1 MRPIYTTAVLA
12 MLAVR
17 SVAAQAPTITWGPA
31 PAIFPAGARMA
42 VLEGDPG
49 KAAMFTVR
57 LEMPDGYKI
66 AAHTHP
72 TDEHV
77 TIIKGTLLLGMGDRV
92 DAAQA
97 TALPTGA
104 FSSVTANMHH
114 FAVAKGQTIVQVNSM
129 GPFVLTYVNPADD
142 PTRNSKTK
150 AKPRQ

>member
-72 TDEHV
+72 TDEHL

-142 PTRNSKTK
+142 PTRNSKPK

>member
-72 TDEHV
+72 TDEHL

-104 FSSVTANMHH
+104 FSSATANMHH

-142 PTRNSKTK
+142 PTRNSKPK